1 VPLLTTKQDIWDQLS
16 SFYGIEGFPAEQLVF
31 QKDTNRT
38 ILLLNKGLTTLMNYS
53 RKNKLNVVNLGL
65 KLFMKNKGG
74 QNGEVDFRL
83 LQEGVEVL
91 LPFMKNSKRII
102 PGSVELFKGLTEA
115 NDNQINFEI
124 LSKVWN
130 IN

>member
-1 VPLLTTKQDIWDQLS
+1 
-16 SFYGIEGFPAEQLVF
+16 
-31 QKDTNRT
+31 
-38 ILLLNKGLTTLMNYS
+38 MNYS
-53 RKNKLNVVNLGL
+53 RKNKLTVINLGL

-74 QNGEVDFRL
+74 QNGECDFRL

-102 PGSVELFKGLTEA
+102 KGSIDLFKALTEA

-124 LSKVWN
+124 LHKTWN

>member
-1 VPLLTTKQDIWDQLS
+1 
-16 SFYGIEGFPAEQLVF
+16 
-31 QKDTNRT
+31 
-38 ILLLNKGLTTLMNYS
+38 MNYS
-53 RKNKLNVVNLGL
+53 RKNKLTVVNLGL
-65 KLFMKNKGG
+65 KLFMKNKSG

-102 PGSVELFKGLTEA
+102 KGSIDLFKALTEA

-124 LSKVWN
+124 LNKTWN

>member
-1 VPLLTTKQDIWDQLS
+1 MQEQKEIHEAHEFPFGPLLVTKQDIWDQLA

-38 ILLLNKGLTTLMNYS
+38 ILLLNKGLTSLMDYS
-53 RKNKLNVVNLGL
+53 RKNKLTVVNLGL

-83 LQEGVEVL
+83 L
-91 LPFMKNSKRII
+91 
-102 PGSVELFKGLTEA
+102 
-115 NDNQINFEI
+115 
-124 LSKVWN
+124 
-130 IN
+130 

>member
-1 VPLLTTKQDIWDQLS
+1 
-16 SFYGIEGFPAEQLVF
+16 
-31 QKDTNRT
+31 
-38 ILLLNKGLTTLMNYS
+38 MNYS
-53 RKNKLNVVNLGL
+53 RKNKLTVVNFGL

-74 QNGEVDFRL
+74 QNSEVDFRL

-102 PGSVELFKGLTEA
+102 KGSIDLFKALTEA
-115 NDNQINFEI
+115 NDNQINFEV
-124 LSKVWN
+124 LNKTWN

>member
-1 VPLLTTKQDIWDQLS
+1 
-16 SFYGIEGFPAEQLVF
+16 
-31 QKDTNRT
+31 
-38 ILLLNKGLTTLMNYS
+38 MNYS
-53 RKNKLNVVNLGL
+53 RKNKLTVVNLGL

-102 PGSVELFKGLTEA
+102 KGSIDLFKALTEA

-124 LSKVWN
+124 LNKTWN